1 MKTTNVDLKKGVMD
15 CWSEEDFFDTPAT
28 SVHPTAIVGK
38 NVILGQGVKVGP
50 FCTIVGSVTIGDRTR
65 IYPYVSIGFPGQVIG
80 LKDSL
85 GRIEIGQDC
94 HIREF
99 VTIHG
104 ARSQE
109 GFTKIGNNC
118 YLMNFAH
125 VSHDCFLEDNVTL
138 INNVALGGHTH
149 VENKAIVMAGA
160 MTHQF
165 CRVGQYAAL
174 APCGGTRQDLP
185 PFCLFNSQP
194 AHFYGLNVI
203 GLKRAGFT
211 SQDIHAL
218 KHLTKLFYQEK
229 LPINQIQL
237 LAQQE
242 PDWGS
247 VACVE
252 QFLSFVTNSKR
263 GVSRRA
269 AVDNKK
275 EEKNNEESSW

>member
-1 MKTTNVDLKKGVMD
+1 MKTTHVDLKKGVVD
-15 CWSEEDFFDTPAT
+15 WSEEDFFNTPAT
-28 SVHPTAIVGK
+28 SVHPTAIVGPK
-38 NVILGQGVKVGP
+38 VTLGDGVKIGP
-50 FCTIVGSVTIGDRTR
+50 FATIVGSVTIGERTR

-85 GRIEIGQDC
+85 GRIEIGSDC
-94 HIREF
+94 QIREF
-99 VTIHG
+99 VTVHG
-104 ARSQE
+104 ARTAE
-109 GFTKIGNNC
+109 GFTKIGDRC
-118 YLMNFAH
+118 YLMNFSH
-125 VSHDCFLEDNVTL
+125 VSHDCILDDDVTL

-149 VENKAIVMAGA
+149 IEKKAIIMAGG

-165 CRVGQYAAL
+165 CHIGQYAAL
-174 APCGGTRQDLP
+174 APLGGTRQDLP

-211 SQDIHAL
+211 NHDINAL
-218 KHLTKLFYQEK
+218 KHVTKLFYQEK
-229 LPINQIQL
+229 LPLDHIQA

-242 PDWGS
+242 PDWGL

-252 QFLSFVTNSKR
+252 QFLSFIANSKR

-269 AVDNKK
+269 AINNNKK
-275 EEKNNEESSW
+275 NENEEDSSW